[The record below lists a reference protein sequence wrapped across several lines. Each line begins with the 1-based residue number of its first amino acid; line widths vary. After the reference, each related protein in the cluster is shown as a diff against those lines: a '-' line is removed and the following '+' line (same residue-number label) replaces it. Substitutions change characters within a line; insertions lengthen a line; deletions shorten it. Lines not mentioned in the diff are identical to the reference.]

1 MSIDAIPHA
10 TPGSTGALITRI
22 AKRDW
27 TAVQGFV
34 IFLVFLLISIIP
46 LLTHPLPPLE
56 DYANHVSRMQVMAD
70 HGQNAFLAKYY
81 EIDWELLP
89 NLMMDLIVPSIA
101 KVVNVYLASQLFTV
115 AIFFLIMSGTFAL
128 NRALFKSWSMLPLV
142 AFPLL
147 YNYMFLIGVMNYFFG
162 IGLAMW
168 GLAAWIVLRE
178 RAWPARYVVSA
189 LIAFALYLCHLFTV
203 GVYGLGL
210 LSFEIWYAV
219 STDRAPLSARALRFI
234 SAGIPFLLLVPLLL
248 TSSTWGHAQ
257 EWDWESL
264 GKLDGL
270 IFVVE
275 TYSDIVAFV
284 LTAVVVVAG
293 VWAARRRML
302 RVHPMLMTLLI
313 VGALVYMAMPRMLF
327 ASYLADQ
334 RLPIAIAFMTVAC
347 FRLEM
352 KQEYVR
358 RLFLVGTLGL
368 LGARVAEV
376 DIAWANAAPA
386 TLEMH
391 ESLRKIQKGSKIL
404 VAYTDSNMPNEVE
417 HLGLVHAVSLA
428 IIERQALITTAFT
441 TAGKQIMHVRP
452 EYRKIVD
459 TEDGTPPTIDQLV
472 LDAVGRSPDDSSY
485 WHDWLKKYD
494 YVYLLFT
501 DEDSDNPMPDKMKT
515 MYEGE
520 NFQLY
525 RIIKPGMDK
534 NAMDTPKKPIRLNPA
549 AAAAAAGQP
558 APAPAPSSAPPPSAA
573 STLSANPTS
582 AVVPA
587 PVRQSPPVTRD
598 GTR

>member
-1 MSIDAIPHA
+1 MSIDAIPLS
-10 TPGSTGALITRI
+10 TPSMVERV

-27 TAVQGFV
+27 TAAQGIV
-34 IFLVFLLISIIP
+34 VFLVFLLISIIP

-70 HGQNAFLAKYY
+70 HGQNPFLAKYY
-81 EIDWELLP
+81 EIDWEVLP

-101 KVVNVYLASQLFTV
+101 KVVNVYLASQLFTI
-115 AIFFLIMSGTFAL
+115 AIFILIMSGTFAL
-128 NRALFKSWSMLPLV
+128 NRALFKRWSMLPLI

-168 GLAAWIVLRE
+168 GLAAWIVLRN
-178 RAWPARYVVSA
+178 RSWPARYVVSA

-203 GVYGLGL
+203 GIYGLGL
-210 LSFEIWYAV
+210 LAFEIWFAV
-219 STDRAPLSARALRFI
+219 SIDRSPWPTRALRFV
-234 SAGIPFLLLVPLLL
+234 SAGIPFLPLVPFLL

-293 VWAARRRML
+293 VWAARHRML
-302 RVHPMLMTLLI
+302 RVHPMLMSLLI
-313 VGALVYMAMPRMLF
+313 VGGLVYMAMPRMLF

-334 RLPIAIAFMTVAC
+334 RLPIAIAFMAVAC
-347 FRLEM
+347 FRIEM

-376 DIAWANAAPA
+376 DIAWANAAPEA
-386 TLEMH
+386 LEMH
-391 ESLRKIQKGSKIL
+391 ESLRKIQRGAKIL

-472 LDAVGRSPDDSSY
+472 IDAVGRSTDDTTY

-558 APAPAPSSAPPPSAA
+558 APGAAPAPAAAQVPAAIPGSSALPPGAA
-573 STLSANPTS
+573 APGN
-582 AVVPA
+582 AGAPA
-587 PVRQSPPVTRD
+587 RP
-598 GTR
+598 